1 MLGKNQRST
10 HINRMLQAVFFLA
23 LLLECALS
31 FHLAP
36 STVSRQLGRPSTAV
50 ARHNRV
56 RAGLRV
62 PVHMSSDSATPKDP
76 FLVLGEK
83 FVNGAGLLALLF
95 GLNVGLNVYSTTTG
109 MDAMRVETKAD
120 MATMRAEMKAD
131 MATMRA
137 ETKAEMA
144 MERAERQAETELAA
158 TKVDNKFAL
167 TIFVSGAG
175 VVISAAGLAFN
186 VWPKFDEWFNK
197 RNTGESGDTKK
208 QSNQPLPP

>member
-1 MLGKNQRST
+1 MVLLSITYRDKAMNQRST
-10 HINRMLQAVFFLA
+10 HINRRLQAVFYLA
-23 LLLECALS
+23 LLGCALS

-50 ARHNRV
+50 AKHNRV

-62 PVHMSSDSATPKDP
+62 PVHMSSDSATPADP

-95 GLNVGLNVYSTTTG
+95 GLNVFSTTTG
-109 MDAMRVETKAD
+109 

-144 MERAERQAETELAA
+144 MERAERKAETEL
-158 TKVDNKFAL
+158 TLIKVDNKFAE
-167 TIFVSGAG
+167 TIFVSRAG
-175 VVISAAGLAFN
+175 VVISAAGLALN
-186 VWPKFDEWFNK
+186 AWPKFDERLK
-197 RNTGESGDTKK
+197 RNTGKSGDT
-208 QSNQPLPP
+208 QE